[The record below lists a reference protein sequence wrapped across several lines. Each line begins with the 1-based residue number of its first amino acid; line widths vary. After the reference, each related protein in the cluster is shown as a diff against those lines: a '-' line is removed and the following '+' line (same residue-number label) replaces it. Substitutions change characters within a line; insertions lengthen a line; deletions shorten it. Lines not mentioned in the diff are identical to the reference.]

1 MLAERQWFMDLPPFC
16 IFVIFVNMDLLNC
29 CKNGFF
35 CKMFFNVYIQFKP
48 LYILELCNTLSL
60 VFIFSKNGD
69 NFIVNPS
76 QKNVPEKFDY
86 FYQSVYQSLCV
97 FSRERLVSFKSQRRP

>member
-1 MLAERQWFMDLPPFC
+1 
-16 IFVIFVNMDLLNC
+16 
-29 CKNGFF
+29 
-35 CKMFFNVYIQFKP
+35 MFFNVYIQFKP

-86 FYQSVYQSLCV
+86 LESVYRNC
-97 FSRERLVSFKSQRRP
+97 K